1 MAVGIVVAAPL
12 AAGTEA
18 AVPLTAMVTDTVA
31 LELMEQAVGI
41 VAVEQTVEVL
51 PVEQTVE
58 VLPVERTEVMLL
70 LVERIVVMLFPPVV
84 KHTETKVVLE
94 AAAQTAMSVE
104 HTKATLTAIKHIE
117 VAVVLQMPTQLVVK
131 PAVNITEQFAIM
143 CIITQSRPVEERI
156 GLADLPKVAVVGP
169 YSVKVTLLTYC

>member
-1 MAVGIVVAAPL
+1 MAAPL

-41 VAVEQTVEVL
+41 VA
-51 PVEQTVE
+51 VEQTVE

-169 YSVKVTLLTYC
+169 YSVKVTQLTYC